1 MIYMIIL
8 KAKEIAKEIQEILGS
23 NHVST
28 MVHGQFLEYGE
39 SEGASNIP
47 LLIVVKKFD
56 EGASLKIFK
65 VLKKWSRI
73 GVETPYVAELDDLSG
88 MLDSIPSKLLDIKT
102 KYVVLEGQDILELK
116 TEPEFEYLRAQVE
129 LEIRRTI
136 YNLRHDLIDVMLR
149 KIPIDAYL
157 KNLALACLASIK
169 SYHLVLKPEI
179 KSNNQHLEYF
189 YREFPTGKKY
199 LTSLLEVVYA
209 KERSQESD
217 LLELITN
224 VIDEVVQPLL
234 VKVDQAGRQIIDYKM
249 KKVEDIIEAKTR
261 EMRLEMLKE
270 KMDLVKQRKEV
281 AAFESQKINQLDE
294 KKKQMEKEMD
304 EEKKKQI
311 EAQKHPF
318 ASVPISPEY
327 FERML
332 QLQEE
337 RTMSDKKERAQATQ
351 KERLGSEDIPVHEK
365 ELSVFEKILYENKTI
380 KNTIP
385 KQTQRRHSA

>member
-1 MIYMIIL
+1 MASMEQ
-8 KAKEIAKEIQEILGS
+8 AKEIAKEIQEILGS

>member
-1 MIYMIIL
+1 MASMEQ
-8 KAKEIAKEIQEILGS
+8 AKEIAKEIQEILGS

-28 MVHGQFLEYGE
+28 MVYGQFLEYGE

-65 VLKKWSRI
+65 VLKKWSRV
-73 GVETPYVAELDDLSG
+73 GVETPYIAELDDLSG

-102 KYVVLEGQDILELK
+102 RYMVLEGQDILELR

-129 LEIRRTI
+129 LELRRTI

-149 KIPIDAYL
+149 KIPIETYL

-169 SYHLVLKPEI
+169 SYHFVLKPEI
-179 KSNNQHLEYF
+179 KTNNQHLEYF

-199 LTSLLEVVYA
+199 LNSLLEVVYA
-209 KERSQESD
+209 KEHSQESD

-281 AAFESQKINQLDE
+281 AAFESQKINQLDVQKKQLEKEMEE
-294 KKKQMEKEMD
+294 KKKQMD
-304 EEKKKQI
+304 
-311 EAQKHPF
+311 AQKHPF
-318 ASVPISPEY
+318 AAVPFSPEY
-327 FERML
+327 FEMML
-332 QLQEE
+332 HSQEE
-337 RTMSDKKERAQATQ
+337 RALTQKKEQERVTQ
-351 KERLGSEDIPVHEK
+351 MEKLGSEEIPVHEK

-385 KQTQRRHSA
+385 KQTQRRHSV

>member
-1 MIYMIIL
+1 MASMEQ
-8 KAKEIAKEIQEILGS
+8 AKEIAKEIQEILGS

-28 MVHGQFLEYGE
+28 MVHGQFLDYGE
-39 SEGASNIP
+39 SDGASNIP

-149 KIPIDAYL
+149 KIAIDAYL

-304 EEKKKQI
+304 DEKKKQI

-332 QLQEE
+332 HLQEE
-337 RTMSDKKERAQATQ
+337 RAMSDKKERAQATQ
-351 KERLGSEDIPVHEK
+351 KEKLGSEDIPVHEK

>member
-1 MIYMIIL
+1 M
-8 KAKEIAKEIQEILGS
+8 
-23 NHVST
+23 
-28 MVHGQFLEYGE
+28 
-39 SEGASNIP
+39 
-47 LLIVVKKFD
+47 
-56 EGASLKIFK
+56 
-65 VLKKWSRI
+65 
-73 GVETPYVAELDDLSG
+73 
-88 MLDSIPSKLLDIKT
+88 
-102 KYVVLEGQDILELK
+102 VLEGQDILELR
-116 TEPEFEYLRAQVE
+116 TEPEFEYMRAQVE
-129 LEIRRTI
+129 LELRRTI
-136 YNLRHDLIDVMLR
+136 YNLRHDLIEVMLR
-149 KIPIDAYL
+149 KISIDAYL

-179 KSNNQHLEYF
+179 RTNNQHLEYF

-199 LTSLLEVVYA
+199 LTALLGVVYA

-294 KKKQMEKEMD
+294 KKKQLEKEM

-311 EAQKHPF
+311 ESREHPF
-318 ASVPISPEY
+318 AAVPFSPEY

-332 QLQEE
+332 HSTEE
-337 RTMSDKKERAQATQ
+337 RSMGERKEKEQTVQ
-351 KERLGSEDIPVHEK
+351 KETLGSEEIPVHEK

-385 KQTQRRHSA
+385 KQTQRRHSV